1 MVSGL
6 PPDRPSRGACRGEPL
21 EGRRVPT
28 RGTAMVRPAWKNPL
42 ALFGVCRPKVLG
54 DWCSGGIVARHPKI
68 FANFSAP
75 SRGIVNPRWGAPPS
89 LRRDS
94 QGWHCCDVA
103 RATAARHGGQ
113 VVVVAILS
121 RWGRARTFRRWPLRA
136 WAALRAWAFGPRRQS
151 QGPFPSRQRTGA
163 EAGRRSPA
171 SGGAFGERE
180 GKNLTQALS
189 GADQR
194 WKESAWLARSGTIV
208 P

>member
-6 PPDRPSRGACRGEPL
+6 PPDRPRRGACRGEPL
-21 EGRRVPT
+21 EGRRMPT

-75 SRGIVNPRWGAPPS
+75 SQGIVNPRWGVLPS

-94 QGWHCCDVA
+94 QGWHCCGVA
-103 RATAARHGGQ
+103 RATAARNGGQ

-121 RWGRARTFRRWPLRA
+121 RWCRARTFRRW
-136 WAALRAWAFGPRRQS
+136 ALRAWAFGPRRQN
-151 QGPFPSRQRTGA
+151 QGPFASRQRTGA
-163 EAGRRSPA
+163 EAGRQSAA
-171 SGGAFGERE
+171 SGGAFGQRE
-180 GKNLTQALS
+180 GKNLTQAPS
-189 GADQR
+189 NADQS
-194 WKESAWLARSGTIV
+194 WKESAWLPRSGTIV